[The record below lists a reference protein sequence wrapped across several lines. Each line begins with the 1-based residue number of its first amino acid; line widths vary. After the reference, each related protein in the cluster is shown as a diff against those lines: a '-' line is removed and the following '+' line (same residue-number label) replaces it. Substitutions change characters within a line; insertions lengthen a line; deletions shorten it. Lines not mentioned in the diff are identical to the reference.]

1 MRYRPAMIAAT
12 AAAVLAVL
20 PAHAAAVRTLD
31 GKATKS
37 LSFADKIT
45 APQDNDSDFVALT
58 ATDRTRCSEP
68 RCSKF
73 SFKFAPAKSV
83 KTRTFSVRIS
93 WTYPVEDFDLYV
105 VQDNGG
111 TVGKCGAGAG
121 TSEVAVVTGI
131 PGHTY
136 TVVVDHYRALPD
148 TVNVSVTFP
157 AKDSVK
163 KITGDPTG
171 QEPIDCGLS

>member
-1 MRYRPAMIAAT
+1 MRTRPVAVAGALV
-12 AAAVLAVL
+12 AVLAAL
-20 PAHAAAVRTLD
+20 PAHAAGVRTLD
-31 GKATKS
+31 GKTTKS
-37 LSFADKIT
+37 LTFADKVT
-45 APQDNDSDFVALT
+45 APQDNDKDIASIT

-73 SFKFAPAKSV
+73 SFKFAPASGV

-93 WTYPVEDFDLYV
+93 WSYPVEDYDLYV

-111 TVGKCGAGAG
+111 TVGQCGASAG
-121 TSEVAVVTGI
+121 VSETAVVAGL

-148 TVNVSVTFP
+148 TVKVSVTFP
-157 AKDSVK
+157 AKDSVAK
-163 KITGDPTG
+163 VTGNPE
-171 QEPIDCGLS
+171 QLAVDCGLS